1 MVPGDHPSV
10 NRFER
15 RAARARVLAGR
26 YPASADALQFFAR
39 VSEFQNRGGSLEELR
54 KLVVPLKPAEPWF
67 QRVMEEIEDPVAPD
81 SVDANECPQ
90 CGAPPQLG
98 VLRPQGDGAALFLA
112 CASCRHEW
120 PYRRSACPSCGA
132 EGELAFYTSE
142 EYPAVSTLT
151 CDACQTFL
159 HLIDIAKDVQAVPE
173 ADEIAALPLSAWATE
188 QGYRKITENLAGI

>member
-1 MVPGDHPSV
+1 V

-15 RAARARVLAGR
+15 RAARARTLAER
-26 YPASADALQFFAR
+26 YPASADALNFFAR

-54 KLVVPLKPAEPWF
+54 KLVRPLKPAEEWF
-67 QRVMEEIEDPVAPD
+67 QRVMEEMDEPGAT
-81 SVDANECPQ
+81 SGAENECPK

-98 VLRPQGDGAALFLA
+98 VLRPQGDGAALYLA

-120 PYRRSACPSCGA
+120 PFRRSACPCCGA
-132 EGELAFYTSE
+132 EGEIAFYTSE
-142 EYPAVSTLT
+142 AYPNVSTLT

-159 HLIDIAKDVQAVPE
+159 HLIDISKDVEAVPE

-188 QGYRKITENLAGI
+188 QGYRKMTENLAGI